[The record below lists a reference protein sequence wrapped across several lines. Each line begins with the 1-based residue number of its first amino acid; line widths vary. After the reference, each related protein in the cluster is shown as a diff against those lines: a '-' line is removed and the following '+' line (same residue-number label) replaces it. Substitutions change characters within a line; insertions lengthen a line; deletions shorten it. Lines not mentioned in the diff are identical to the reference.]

1 MGSNGKRIKAMKSY
15 MRSSKVI
22 PCLVCLRGKKVADSK
37 VSEGKNGRI
46 RGQRND
52 RSENNRSY
60 RDFRSDC
67 GDSGEVIR
75 GFLAEECNDLIYVL
89 RGLLQL
95 LC

>member
-1 MGSNGKRIKAMKSY
+1 MGSNGKRIKAMKSH

-37 VSEGKNGRI
+37 VSKGKNGRI

-52 RSENNRSY
+52 RSENDRSY
-60 RDFRSDC
+60 RDFRSNC
-67 GDSGEVIR
+67 GDSGFFSEIR

-89 RGLLQL
+89 RGLL
-95 LC
+95 